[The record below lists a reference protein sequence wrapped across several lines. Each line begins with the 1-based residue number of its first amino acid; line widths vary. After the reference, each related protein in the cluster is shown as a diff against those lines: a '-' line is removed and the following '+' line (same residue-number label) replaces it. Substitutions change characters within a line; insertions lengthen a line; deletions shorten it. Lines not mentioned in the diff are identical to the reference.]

1 MIIAMDQ
8 AERQKVYD
16 EIVESERKDLGGS
29 VNLYYKALY
38 DHCETPEEILAAKVV
53 ESQAYSPH
61 SKKPTTNYSEF
72 AAVRWPWGDARGVLM
87 AGGRGYWEAR
97 LRLRDKLVE
106 SARELIQSS

>member
-53 ESQAYSPH
+53 ESQAYSPP
-61 SKKPTTNYSEF
+61 S
-72 AAVRWPWGDARGVLM
+72 
-87 AGGRGYWEAR
+87 GGRGVTLVAFSWLAAAATGRRACVSATSWSRAR
-97 LRLRDKLVE
+97 A
-106 SARELIQSS
+106 S